1 MLTIQKLK
9 QLQKKVKIATLCDL
23 ATYNAISQKSSKGS
37 ELSIKQSQEMSKEL
51 LKLAKE
57 ISEAC
62 I

>member
-9 QLQKKVKIATLCDL
+9 QLQKKIKIATLCDL

-37 ELSIKQSQEMSKEL
+37 ELSIRQSQELSKGL
-51 LKLAKE
+51 LNLAKE